1 MIKLRL
7 KDISKVVNRYAKVIS
22 SIVNIDVE
30 IVDENLIRIA
40 GTGLYSNK
48 VNESIDKVGYV
59 YKHALATGE
68 IQIINNPGENELCK
82 NC

>member
-48 VNESIDKVGYV
+48 VNES
-59 YKHALATGE
+59 L
-68 IQIINNPGENELCK
+68 
-82 NC
+82 

>member
-1 MIKLRL
+1 MVFRYKDGEKYIWEDKMIKLRL

-40 GTGLYSNK
+40 GTGR
-48 VNESIDKVGYV
+48 DGC
-59 YKHALATGE
+59 GDR
-68 IQIINNPGENELCK
+68 
-82 NC
+82 

>member
-40 GTGLYSNK
+40 GTGLYSN
-48 VNESIDKVGYV
+48 
-59 YKHALATGE
+59 
-68 IQIINNPGENELCK
+68 
-82 NC
+82 

>member
-48 VNESIDKVGYV
+48 LNESIDMFISM
-59 YKHALATGE
+59 H
-68 IQIINNPGENELCK
+68 
-82 NC
+82 